1 MSDLPGSQLLKNTS
15 DLDSGGKAGGKH
27 YVPSLAPMLS
37 SSKRSVA
44 MRIVELHAE
53 YLVTAMDFV
62 NALTKV
68 IGAPDWHGGSIDPS
82 IICQRRRSK
91 LG

>member
-1 MSDLPGSQLLKNTS
+1 MSDLPGWQLLKNTS
-15 DLDSGGKAGGKH
+15 DLDSGGKH
-27 YVPSLAPMLS
+27 YVPSLAPMPS

-68 IGAPDWHGGSIDPS
+68 I
-82 IICQRRRSK
+82 
-91 LG
+91 